1 MIPIQKITLHKLRM
15 RMKNPFQ
22 TSFGTLQNKE
32 LFIIETEMLRATV
45 VMANP

>member
-32 LFIIETEMLRATV
+32 LFIIETEDAEGNRGYGE
-45 VMANP
+45 P

>member
-1 MIPIQKITLHKLRM
+1 MEKITDCLKESFHDPDSKITLHKLRM

-32 LFIIETEMLRATV
+32 LLS
-45 VMANP
+45 